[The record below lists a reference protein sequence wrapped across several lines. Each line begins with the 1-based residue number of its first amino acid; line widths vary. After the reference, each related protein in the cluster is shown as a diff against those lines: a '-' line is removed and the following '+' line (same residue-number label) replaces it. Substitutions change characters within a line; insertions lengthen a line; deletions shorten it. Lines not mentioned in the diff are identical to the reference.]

1 MSDIYLDSS
10 YVLSYLMEDSHSEE
24 ACNNLKT
31 LLSAGK
37 ISELVMLEFQTM
49 LRRKVGINGFESAH
63 AERIILELDSQIKE
77 GWFEIVKV
85 NWDRVWQRSMGLSAR
100 NASSLKVRSLDILHV
115 AVAMEAGHDSFWTFD
130 KRQKELAEMSGLRV
144 N

>member
-24 ACNNLKT
+24 VCNNLKT
-31 LLSAGK
+31 LPSAGK
-37 ISELVMLEFQTM
+37 ISELVMLEFQTV
-49 LRRKVGINGFESAH
+49 LRRQVGINGFESGH

>member
-31 LLSAGK
+31 LPSAGK
-37 ISELVMLEFQTM
+37 ISELVMLEFQTV
-49 LRRKVGINGFESAH
+49 LRRQVGINGFESGH